1 MPLTVWVAE
10 VVENQLWEKSVDL
23 HIDVLDAQFKR
34 PGRWVEV
41 SLLLLSCLQN
51 IVDRNRYEILLA
63 IPLDLSDSPTNI
75 DVLHPGMLEEIVDT
89 TPPSFYL
96 YPIGFSAFVQ
106 TIDSSLYL
114 SSLSTITNRD
124 VYFKEWKDV
133 DGYNRTLFVK

>member
-63 IPLDLSDSPTNI
+63 IPLEA
-75 DVLHPGMLEEIVDT
+75 V
-89 TPPSFYL
+89 
-96 YPIGFSAFVQ
+96 
-106 TIDSSLYL
+106 
-114 SSLSTITNRD
+114 
-124 VYFKEWKDV
+124 
-133 DGYNRTLFVK
+133 